1 VGPFFI
7 YLFHVPV
14 SHLRS
19 REGDCAGWL
28 LRLTRLLRTENIS
41 ADSWKNESRERMRA
55 EEIQVVGGGGGG
67 GEGACNEL
75 LKTPGVYQNKLFSE
89 QDNETCI
96 SWDEDLKSVLSSWKG
111 G

>member
-1 VGPFFI
+1 
-7 YLFHVPV
+7 
-14 SHLRS
+14 
-19 REGDCAGWL
+19 
-28 LRLTRLLRTENIS
+28 
-41 ADSWKNESRERMRA
+41 M
-55 EEIQVVGGGGGG
+55 GGGGGG